1 MGEPMRF
8 AGKVD
13 GWYYALT
20 VGVNVMLA
28 WPLTSF
34 FADPAK
40 EGAFISAVVCSL
52 CLVLCD
58 IFIIPTLLRNYVEFD
73 GKGQPAHRVRLPE
86 GDVSRLEDP
95 PVARDVQPVGF
106 PGGVVRPHRAAHRL
120 RGADD
125 RRQGQGRI
133 LRRDRAAVP
142 PGRDRAKGLR
152 FQVQVSS
159 GRPGDRRIKNRL
171 RES

>member
-73 GKGQPAHRVRLPE
+73 GKGNLLIVFGFQKATYP
-86 GDVSRLEDP
+86 VSKIR
-95 PVARDVQPVGF
+95 
-106 PGGVVRPHRAAHRL
+106 
-120 RGADD
+120 
-125 RRQGQGRI
+125 
-133 LRRDRAAVP
+133 
-142 PGRDRAKGLR
+142 
-152 FQVQVSS
+152 
-159 GRPGDRRIKNRL
+159 RL
-171 RES
+171 RETCNPLASLAPSFDRIELRIGYEELMIAVKDKEEFFAEIERRCPQVEIVRRASVSKSR

>member
-28 WPLTSF
+28 WPLASF

-40 EGAFISAVVCSL
+40 EGAFISAVVCLL

-58 IFIIPTLLRNYVEFD
+58 IFITPTLLRNYVEFD
-73 GKGQPAHRVRLPE
+73 GKGNLLIVFGFQKATYP
-86 GDVSRLEDP
+86 VSKIR
-95 PVARDVQPVGF
+95 
-106 PGGVVRPHRAAHRL
+106 RL
-120 RGADD
+120 RETSNPLASLAASFD
-125 RRQGQGRI
+125 RIELRI
-133 LRRDRAAVP
+133 GYEELMIASRTRKNSSPR
-142 PGRDRAKGLR
+142 
-152 FQVQVSS
+152 SS
-159 GRPGDRRIKNRL
+159 GGAPRSRSCEGPPFPSPGELRATRRPPHKNRL

>member
-28 WPLTSF
+28 WPLASF

-40 EGAFISAVVCSL
+40 EGAFISAVVCLL

-58 IFIIPTLLRNYVEFD
+58 IFITPTLLRNYVEFD
-73 GKGQPAHRVRLPE
+73 GKGNLLIVFGFQKATYPVSKIRRLRPGE
-86 GDVSRLEDP
+86 LRATRRP
-95 PVARDVQPVGF
+95 PHKKPVARVVAQPVSIFLVG
-106 PGGVVRPHRAAHRL
+106 PAGLEPAT
-120 RGADD
+120 
-125 RRQGQGRI
+125 
-133 LRRDRAAVP
+133 
-142 PGRDRAKGLR
+142 KGL
-152 FQVQVSS
+152 
-159 GRPGDRRIKNRL
+159 
-171 RES
+171 

>member
-73 GKGQPAHRVRLPE
+73 GKGNLLIVFGFQKATYP
-86 GDVSRLEDP
+86 VSKIR
-95 PVARDVQPVGF
+95 
-106 PGGVVRPHRAAHRL
+106 
-120 RGADD
+120 
-125 RRQGQGRI
+125 
-133 LRRDRAAVP
+133 
-142 PGRDRAKGLR
+142 
-152 FQVQVSS
+152 
-159 GRPGDRRIKNRL
+159 RL
-171 RES
+171 RETSNPLASLAASFDRIELRIGYES

>member
-58 IFIIPTLLRNYVEFD
+58 IFITPTLLRNYVEFD
-73 GKGQPAHRVRLPE
+73 GKGNLLIVFGFQKATYPSRRSAGCARRPTRWLPW
-86 GDVSRLEDP
+86 
-95 PVARDVQPVGF
+95 
-106 PGGVVRPHRAAHRL
+106 
-120 RGADD
+120 
-125 RRQGQGRI
+125 RRRST
-133 LRRDRAAVP
+133 A
-142 PGRDRAKGLR
+142 
-152 FQVQVSS
+152 SS
-159 GRPGDRRIKNRL
+159 CASATR
-171 RES
+171 S

>member
-28 WPLTSF
+28 WPLASF

-40 EGAFISAVVCSL
+40 EGAFISAVVCLL

-58 IFIIPTLLRNYVEFD
+58 IFITPTLLRNYVEFD
-73 GKGQPAHRVRLPE
+73 GKGNLLIVFGFQKATY
-86 GDVSRLEDP
+86 LEDP

>member
-28 WPLTSF
+28 WPLASF

-40 EGAFISAVVCSL
+40 EGAFISAVVCLL

-58 IFIIPTLLRNYVEFD
+58 IFITPTLVLDGDHQLLVADAQLDAVE
-73 GKGQPAHRVRLPE
+73 R
-86 GDVSRLEDP
+86 
-95 PVARDVQPVGF
+95 
-106 PGGVVRPHRAAHRL
+106 
-120 RGADD
+120 
-125 RRQGQGRI
+125 RRQGSQRVGRLAQPAD
-133 LRRDRAAVP
+133 LRDGIRRLLEAEHDEQVALPVELDVVAKKEEFFAEIERRCPQVEIVRRAS
-142 PGRDRAKGLR
+142 
-152 FQVQVSS
+152 VSKS
-159 GRPGDRRIKNRL
+159 R
-171 RES
+171 

>member
-58 IFIIPTLLRNYVEFD
+58 IFIIPTLLRNYRCV
-73 GKGQPAHRVRLPE
+73 
-86 GDVSRLEDP
+86 
-95 PVARDVQPVGF
+95 
-106 PGGVVRPHRAAHRL
+106 
-120 RGADD
+120 
-125 RRQGQGRI
+125 
-133 LRRDRAAVP
+133 
-142 PGRDRAKGLR
+142 
-152 FQVQVSS
+152 
-159 GRPGDRRIKNRL
+159 
-171 RES
+171 

>member
-28 WPLTSF
+28 WPLASF

-52 CLVLCD
+52 RSEERRV
-58 IFIIPTLLRNYVEFD
+58 
-73 GKGQPAHRVRLPE
+73 GKECR
-86 GDVSRLEDP
+86 SRWSP
-95 PVARDVQPVGF
+95 Y
-106 PGGVVRPHRAAHRL
+106 H
-120 RGADD
+120 
-125 RRQGQGRI
+125 
-133 LRRDRAAVP
+133 
-142 PGRDRAKGLR
+142 
-152 FQVQVSS
+152 
-159 GRPGDRRIKNRL
+159 
-171 RES
+171 

>member
-73 GKGQPAHRVRLPE
+73 GKGKDVYKRQAQLPAAQGV
-86 GDVSRLEDP
+86 GSRLRRKFASLAKP
-95 PVARDVQPVGF
+95 AQASYSSAR
-106 PGGVVRPHRAAHRL
+106 
-120 RGADD
+120 
-125 RRQGQGRI
+125 
-133 LRRDRAAVP
+133 
-142 PGRDRAKGLR
+142 
-152 FQVQVSS
+152 
-159 GRPGDRRIKNRL
+159 
-171 RES
+171 

>member
-28 WPLTSF
+28 WPLASF

-40 EGAFISAVVCSL
+40 EGAFISAVVCLL

-58 IFIIPTLLRNYVEFD
+58 IFITPTLLRNYVEF
-73 GKGQPAHRVRLPE
+73 GCARRPTRWLPW
-86 GDVSRLEDP
+86 
-95 PVARDVQPVGF
+95 
-106 PGGVVRPHRAAHRL
+106 
-120 RGADD
+120 
-125 RRQGQGRI
+125 RRRST
-133 LRRDRAAVP
+133 A
-142 PGRDRAKGLR
+142 
-152 FQVQVSS
+152 SS
-159 GRPGDRRIKNRL
+159 CASATR
-171 RES
+171 S

>member
-73 GKGQPAHRVRLPE
+73 GKGNLLIVFGFQKATYP
-86 GDVSRLEDP
+86 VSKI
-95 PVARDVQPVGF
+95 
-106 PGGVVRPHRAAHRL
+106 
-120 RGADD
+120 

>member
-73 GKGQPAHRVRLPE
+73 GKGNLLIVFGFQKATYP
-86 GDVSRLEDP
+86 VSKIR
-95 PVARDVQPVGF
+95 
-106 PGGVVRPHRAAHRL
+106 
-120 RGADD
+120 
-125 RRQGQGRI
+125 
-133 LRRDRAAVP
+133 
-142 PGRDRAKGLR
+142 
-152 FQVQVSS
+152 
-159 GRPGDRRIKNRL
+159 RL
-171 RES
+171 RETSNPLASLAASFDRIELRIGYEELMRVIGKKVCPF